1 VTSADSSTSWM
12 NSPMLAFDLESTGVQ
27 PDHDRVATACAA
39 VVCQGVVGHQRD
51 WTVAIDVD
59 MPAQASAVN
68 KLTTEYLRANG
79 RPAAG
84 VIPEIANAI
93 RYALRQGMPVVAFN
107 GAFDLTMLDRELR
120 RWAGLNLVE
129 FVGAEIRPVIDPF
142 VLWKQVEPRRRPPMK
157 LVNACETFGVDLGL
171 KAHEAAADAIAA
183 TRVVYKLA
191 QRHKRIA
198 AMDLET
204 LHAAQVVWR
213 SEQCDELRAYFD
225 KVRKPHDGVPGA
237 WPLIPLAEASQ
248 QGALL

>member
-79 RPAAG
+79 RPAAE
-84 VIPEIANAI
+84 VIP
-93 RYALRQGMPVVAFN
+93 
-107 GAFDLTMLDRELR
+107 
-120 RWAGLNLVE
+120 
-129 FVGAEIRPVIDPF
+129 
-142 VLWKQVEPRRRPPMK
+142 
-157 LVNACETFGVDLGL
+157 
-171 KAHEAAADAIAA
+171 HEAAADAIAA